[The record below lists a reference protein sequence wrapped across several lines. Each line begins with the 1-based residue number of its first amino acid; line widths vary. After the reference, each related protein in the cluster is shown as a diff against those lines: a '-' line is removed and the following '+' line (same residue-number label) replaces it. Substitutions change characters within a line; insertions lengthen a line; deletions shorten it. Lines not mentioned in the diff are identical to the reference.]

1 MKRIVHIALFILIS
15 SQSFALNIRQIVVSR
30 ISDSA
35 INISLNTEAEEL
47 YYFSSWDYEI
57 FENTIVVEARFI
69 EGFGSTISFLNN
81 NFEIPIETSIAQTFY
96 LIVNIYYVLFQEN
109 VLADSQSVFFTT
121 PLENSLFLPENLIEE
136 ANLNELKFVNPSS
149 GKLFSNVAIKDFIIV
164 DEASKIM
171 AYKSLGKNIID
182 ISNLSDGL
190 YFLIYFVNGTYKTTR
205 IILRKN

>member
-1 MKRIVHIALFILIS
+1 MKRTVHIALFILIS
-15 SQSFALNIRQIVVSR
+15 SQSFALNIRQIVVCW
-30 ISDSA
+30 IYDSTF
-35 INISLNTEAEEL
+35 NISLDTEADEL

-57 FENTIVVEARFI
+57 SENTIVIEARFI
-69 EGFGSTISFLNN
+69 EGFGSTIAFLNN
-81 NFEIPIETSIAQTFY
+81 NFEIPLDTLVTQTFY
-96 LIVNIYYVLFQEN
+96 LIVNVYYVFSQEDD
-109 VLADSQSVFFTT
+109 LADSQSVFFTT

-190 YFLIYFVNGTYKTTR
+190 YFLIYFINGTYKTTR

>member
-35 INISLNTEAEEL
+35 INISVDTEAEEL

-57 FENTIVVEARFI
+57 SENTIVIEARFI
-69 EGFGSTISFLNN
+69 EGFGSTIAFLNN
-81 NFEIPIETSIAQTFY
+81 NFEIPLDTLVTQTFY
-96 LIVNIYYVLFQEN
+96 LIVNVYYVFSQEDD
-109 VLADSQSVFFTT
+109 LADSQSVFFTT

>member
-57 FENTIVVEARFI
+57 SENTIVIEARFI
-69 EGFGSTISFLNN
+69 KGFGSTIAFLNN
-81 NFEIPIETSIAQTFY
+81 NFEIPLDTLTTQTFY
-96 LIVNIYYVLFQEN
+96 LIVNVYYVFSQEDD
-109 VLADSQSVFFTT
+109 LADSQSGFFTT

-136 ANLNELKFVNPSS
+136 ANLNELKYVNPSS

-171 AYKSLGKNIID
+171 AYKSLGKNVID

>member
-1 MKRIVHIALFILIS
+1 MKRTVHIALFILIS

-35 INISLNTEAEEL
+35 INISVDTEAEEL

-57 FENTIVVEARFI
+57 SENTIVIEARFI
-69 EGFGSTISFLNN
+69 EGFGSTIAFLNN
-81 NFEIPIETSIAQTFY
+81 NFEIPLDTLVTQTFY
-96 LIVNIYYVLFQEN
+96 LIVNVYYVFSQEDD
-109 VLADSQSVFFTT
+109 LADSQSVFFTT

-171 AYKSLGKNIID
+171 AYKSLGKNVID

>member
-57 FENTIVVEARFI
+57 SENTIVIEARFI
-69 EGFGSTISFLNN
+69 EGFGSTIAFLNN
-81 NFEIPIETSIAQTFY
+81 NFEIPLDTLTTQTFY
-96 LIVNIYYVLFQEN
+96 LIVNVYYVFSQEDD
-109 VLADSQSVFFTT
+109 LADSQSGFFTT

-136 ANLNELKFVNPSS
+136 ANLNELKYVNPSS

-171 AYKSLGKNIID
+171 AYKSLGKNVID

>member
-1 MKRIVHIALFILIS
+1 MKRTVHIALFILIS

-57 FENTIVVEARFI
+57 SENTIVIEARFI
-69 EGFGSTISFLNN
+69 EGFGSTIAFLNN
-81 NFEIPIETSIAQTFY
+81 NFEIPLDTLATQTFY
-96 LIVNIYYVLFQEN
+96 LIVNVYYVFSQEDD
-109 VLADSQSVFFTT
+109 LADSQSVFFTT